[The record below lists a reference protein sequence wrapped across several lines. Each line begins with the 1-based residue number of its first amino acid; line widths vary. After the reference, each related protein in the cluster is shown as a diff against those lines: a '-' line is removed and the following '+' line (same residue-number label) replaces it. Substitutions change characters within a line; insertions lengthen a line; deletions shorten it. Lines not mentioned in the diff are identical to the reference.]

1 MGKTNLPA
9 RANRTP
15 RARATERYALDR
27 LRDSPL
33 DLSRTRFAHRQG
45 TQGTQGTEN
54 ANHSKSNPSSVEGT
68 NCESRGT
75 A

>member
-9 RANRTP
+9 SANRTP

-45 TQGTQGTEN
+45 TQGTEN

-68 NCESRGT
+68 N
-75 A
+75 